1 MYSAHVQWYA
11 PCSLVTQ
18 RQWAA
23 HRETE
28 KCYADSES
36 WRALFRA
43 RIWSGLRTWNHSHT
57 VDRPTRRHEDGRTD
71 GNTPH
76 AGSHH
81 CGGAMDGSATRSTLA
96 ACKADTSLAI
106 STGHI
111 MCQRQE
117 SGKHLDAGRY
127 VRHGWY
133 RLTTQCQISWPTS
146 MAALSGIPGHPVLE
160 WSLTALQAAP
170 SESQNGS
177 GARTTMSPSMLRCL
191 RRCNVLWG

>member
-111 MCQRQE
+111 MCFYE
-117 SGKHLDAGRY
+117 KVIKVKAD
-127 VRHGWY
+127 V
-133 RLTTQCQISWPTS
+133 
-146 MAALSGIPGHPVLE
+146 AALLNLFSDVSID
-160 WSLTALQAAP
+160 
-170 SESQNGS
+170 
-177 GARTTMSPSMLRCL
+177 LR
-191 RRCNVLWG
+191 WGF